1 MKVYDQGVSPP
12 QEIFGERYTAAQVTW
27 VIYGLISF
35 FQNATGA
42 GTPACIYNNG
52 NLDDCIRQDPLFQ
65 SSKYDRVP
73 LPDKGGVLAYL
84 FPESNQL
91 AGSPHAKNPIKGFS
105 LISTAQAQ
113 VGFGFR
119 ALGPVQNIWRIFRDI
134 MYGFFV
140 LIIIVYAFMIMF
152 RVKLNP
158 QTVVSVQSSIPKI
171 VMTLLL
177 VTFSYAIAGF
187 MIDLICVVIGL
198 LALVV
203 VQTGLF
209 GDTSWRDIFVLL
221 TDGPHDGI
229 LGSTIGFLGWLW
241 AFLKGFFPAVVSS
254 VANISQLG
262 AGWGIVAAVVGFF
275 ILIGLIIFMVITTVR
290 VFVLLVKTYLSIFI
304 SVIFSPFIIGFG
316 SLFPTGGFGG
326 WLKSL
331 IGNLAVYPIVGAMMV
346 LAVLFLSGVSE
357 GVRDSLAYLLD

>member
-1 MKVYDQGVSPP
+1 MIRGMNKIKKQILLILSFLIFFSFSMSSFLTSRIYAQDTNPWYMQTYEQWYLKVYDQGVSPP

-52 NLDDCIRQDPLFQ
+52 NLDDCIRQDLLFQ

-91 AGSPHAKNPIKGFS
+91 SGVNYVKNTIKGFS

-140 LIIIVYAFMIMF
+140 LIIIVYAFMIM
-152 RVKLNP
+152 
-158 QTVVSVQSSIPKI
+158 
-171 VMTLLL
+171 
-177 VTFSYAIAGF
+177 
-187 MIDLICVVIGL
+187 
-198 LALVV
+198 
-203 VQTGLF
+203 
-209 GDTSWRDIFVLL
+209 
-221 TDGPHDGI
+221 
-229 LGSTIGFLGWLW
+229 
-241 AFLKGFFPAVVSS
+241 
-254 VANISQLG
+254 
-262 AGWGIVAAVVGFF
+262 
-275 ILIGLIIFMVITTVR
+275 
-290 VFVLLVKTYLSIFI
+290 
-304 SVIFSPFIIGFG
+304 
-316 SLFPTGGFGG
+316 
-326 WLKSL
+326 
-331 IGNLAVYPIVGAMMV
+331 
-346 LAVLFLSGVSE
+346 
-357 GVRDSLAYLLD
+357 